1 MSSFRPRLA
10 AWWSNHWFLPVLVA
24 LLGAGLSI
32 GLVLEARWHRPL
44 FGLVDPGVTTGL
56 ILFLMAWSLDTRRL
70 RDSLRAPL
78 PVMLGTTI
86 NIGLIPCLAWPVSLF
101 PWPEDFR
108 LGLLITAAVPCTLA
122 TASVWT
128 RKAGG
133 NDAVSLLVTLVTNLA
148 CVVVTPF
155 WLSWTVSRDAALDP
169 LPIVRNLSLAVLLP
183 TLLGQ
188 LARRPAW
195 GHRLALGYSRQISLA
210 AQLLVLTMITA
221 AAVRGGEALR
231 AQSHWPTVLMG
242 LCLAL
247 ACAGLHVA
255 GMLAASGAGT
265 LLRLSRADRIA
276 MLFAGSQKTLPV
288 ALLLAADPSLVGGGI
303 YPFITF
309 PMLTFHALQL
319 VIDSAVVQRI
329 AAQPLESGESSSGSR
344 L

>member
-1 MSSFRPRLA
+1 MSGFRPALS
-10 AWWSNHWFLPVLVA
+10 AWWSNHWFLPVLVG
-24 LLGAGLSI
+24 LLGTGLTI
-32 GLVLEARWHRPL
+32 GLRLEAEQHRPV
-44 FGLVDPGVTTGL
+44 FGLVDPGIATGL

-70 RDSLRAPL
+70 QDSLRAPL
-78 PVMLGTTI
+78 PVLLGTTI
-86 NIGLIPCLAWPVSLF
+86 NIGLIPCLAWPVSLL

-133 NDAVSLLVTLVTNLA
+133 NDAVSLLVTLVTNLT
-148 CVVVTPF
+148 CVVLTPL
-155 WLSWTVSRDAALDP
+155 WLSWTVSRTAALDP
-169 LPIVRNLSLAVLLP
+169 FPMIRNLSLAVLLP

-195 GHRLALGYSRQISLA
+195 GHRLALSYSRQIGLA

-231 AQSHWPTVLMG
+231 GQTLWPTPIMG
-242 LCLAL
+242 FWLAA

-255 GMLAASGAGT
+255 GMLAAAGAGT
-265 LLRLSRADRIA
+265 VFRQSREDRIA
-276 MLFAGSQKTLPV
+276 MLFSGSQKTLPV

-319 VIDSAVVQRI
+319 VIDTAVVQRI
-329 AAQPLESGESSSGSR
+329 AAQSPSS
-344 L
+344 